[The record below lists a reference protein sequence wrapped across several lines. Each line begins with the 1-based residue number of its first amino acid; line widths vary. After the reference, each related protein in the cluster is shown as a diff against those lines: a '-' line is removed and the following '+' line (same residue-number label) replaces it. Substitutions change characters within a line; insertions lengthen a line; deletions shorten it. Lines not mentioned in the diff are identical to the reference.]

1 MIGLGVVPTRRPTP
15 RSAPR
20 VLSLACLVV
29 GCGSITLVERP
40 DVDAGLDATLDGSI
54 DAADDSLRDAPTGF
68 PCDGDWELV
77 DGRGLLTSCCSGR
90 TCLGRCAREG
100 GVHCDCGGLADCPL
114 GTVCC
119 VNKDSGATGCAIT
132 CVSGTTK

>member
-1 MIGLGVVPTRRPTP
+1 MTSSP
-15 RSAPR
+15 RF
-20 VLSLACLVV
+20 LALAALVV

-40 DVDAGLDATLDGSI
+40 EPDAHADAALEASI
-54 DAADDSLRDAPTGF
+54 DAGVDETPRDTSTGF

-77 DGRGLLTSCCSGR
+77 DGRGLVTSCCGGQ

-100 GVHCDCGGLADCPL
+100 GARCECGGLADCPL

-119 VNKDSGATGCAIT
+119 VNKDSGATGCAST